1 MDWVDISSIYQVW
14 WFLFWLQKLGPDQGC
29 VRYEV
34 KCFLGNK
41 WISYLFFCVMHAS
54 EKYYRK
60 SICIYIQLRVETNT
74 MRVGGGCWRGWELC
88 GKGWTEVH
96 WKVGRILSHGTCFS
110 YFSLERS
117 FSLFKEFMFLKEMF
131 SKNSNQPNIK
141 IWKHFSLYWTHP

>member
-1 MDWVDISSIYQVW
+1 
-14 WFLFWLQKLGPDQGC
+14 
-29 VRYEV
+29 
-34 KCFLGNK
+34 
-41 WISYLFFCVMHAS
+41 MHAS

-74 MRVGGGCWRGWELC
+74 MRVGVDVGGDGSYAERGE
-88 GKGWTEVH
+88 TEVH
-96 WKVGRILSHGTCFS
+96 WKVGRILSCGTCFS

-141 IWKHFSLYWTHP
+141 I